1 MDLENDERQ
10 NIQAKLDFS
19 PSPAGEARE
28 AGREGTEA
36 LSAVHGP
43 ESPASTNRLME
54 EVCERENLKEALRQ
68 VKANKGSAGVDGM
81 TVGGISDYLKQHWPA
96 IREQLL
102 SGTYEP
108 KPVRRVEIAKPD
120 GGVRKLGIP
129 TVLDRFIQQA
139 VMQVLQRQW
148 DRTFSDHSYGFRPGR
163 SAHQA
168 VAQAQQYIVE
178 GHSWCVDL
186 DLEKFFDRVNHDK
199 LMGQIAKRV
208 EDKRLLKLIRA
219 FLNAGVMENGLVSP
233 SVEGTPQGGPLSPL
247 LSNLVLD
254 ELDRELERR
263 GHRFVRYADDCNV
276 YVRSERA
283 GQRVMESITRFIAQ
297 KLKLKVNE
305 AKSAV
310 ARPQQRKFLGF
321 TFTAGSEIKRTIAP
335 KALERFKTRI
345 REVTRRAKSV
355 SIEST
360 IDELAPY
367 MRGWRSYFGFC
378 ETPEVLIGLTRWVR
392 LRLRSALWRQWKTPR
407 RRRAA
412 LLQLG
417 VRPRLASNTAG
428 SGLGPWYLARAKA
441 LSVGLSNAYFKSL
454 GLPSLADEYSRNLSN
469 RRVRTR
475 MHGGVPMGRH
485 GPPIGMKIS
494 SSSGTIASG
503 VERQGSLS
511 HWMS

>member
-1 MDLENDERQ
+1 MSLKDDQQQ
-10 NIQAKLDFS
+10 NIQMQLDFS
-19 PSPAGEARE
+19 FALMGEARQ
-28 AGREGTEA
+28 AGREETESSGA
-36 LSAVHGP
+36 TSGP
-43 ESPASTNRLME
+43 ENPASTNRLME

-68 VKANKGSAGVDGM
+68 VKANKGSAGIDRM
-81 TVGGISDYLKQHWPA
+81 TVGQLGDYLKQHWPA
-96 IREQLL
+96 IRKQLL
-102 SGTYEP
+102 NGTYEP
-108 KPVRRVEIAKPD
+108 KPVRRVEIPKPD

-139 VMQVLQRQW
+139 VMQVLQRRW
-148 DRTFSDHSYGFRPGR
+148 DRTFSESSYGFRPGR

-168 VAQAQQYIVE
+168 VARAQQYIAE
-178 GHSWCVDL
+178 GYGWCVDL

-219 FLNAGVMENGLVSP
+219 FLNAGVMENGLVGP

-254 ELDRELERR
+254 ALDRELERR
-263 GHRFVRYADDCNV
+263 GLRVVRYADDCNI

-283 GQRVMESITRFIAQ
+283 GQRVRKSITQFITHQ
-297 KLKLKVNE
+297 LKLKVNE

-310 ARPQQRKFLGF
+310 ARPQERKFLGF
-321 TFTAGSEIKRTIAP
+321 SFSTVPEVKRVIAP
-335 KALERFKTRI
+335 KALERFKQRI
-345 REVTRRAKSV
+345 RDITRRAKGV
-355 SIEST
+355 SIRTT
-360 IDELAPY
+360 IEELAPY

-392 LRLRSALWRQWKTPR
+392 LRLRAALWRQWKTQR

-412 LLQLG
+412 LLELG

-454 GLPSLADEYSRNLSN
+454 GLPSLLE
-469 RRVRTR
+469 
-475 MHGGVPMGRH
+475 
-485 GPPIGMKIS
+485 
-494 SSSGTIASG
+494 
-503 VERQGSLS
+503 E
-511 HWMS
+511 